1 MAGDGDGSG
10 SVAPDRIYALLLG
23 CFRVAWVCCTV
34 AVAAMLPALVLRST
48 AFVAVFEI
56 GLACCFTALGAA
68 TLVAVLL
75 ADLLDRD

>member
-1 MAGDGDGSG
+1 MTETGRARLPRTGST
-10 SVAPDRIYALLLG
+10 PLLLG